1 MSLMKIK
8 RIILLLSIINFNTI
22 NSQGYEPFKSGEW
35 LKYKISY
42 SGWLKAGEA
51 TMSIKSDTMD
61 DKELYHVVAIGKT
74 IGPINWFFK
83 VRDRYESY
91 FDKRNILPLKFIR
104 NINEGGYTK
113 DLSIIFDHNSK
124 KALVNNKKNN
134 QETASIIKSNTH
146 DLISVIY
153 FLRQNFNLN
162 KLDENNELTIN
173 TFFDFQ
179 NNEMKMKYL
188 LTEII
193 NTKFGK
199 IKCLKIKPYVE
210 SGRVFKERESLT
222 VWVTADKNR
231 IPIKIKADL
240 LVGSIRADLNAFK
253 SLNNSFEIQFL

>member
-8 RIILLLSIINFNTI
+8 RVILLLSIINFNII
-22 NSQGYEPFKSGEW
+22 NAQGYEPYKSGEW

-51 TMSIKSDTMD
+51 IMTIKNDTID
-61 DKELYHVVAIGKT
+61 NKGLYHAVTKGKT

-91 FDKRNILPLKFIR
+91 FDKKNLLPKKFIR
-104 NINEGGYTK
+104 DINEGGYKK
-113 DLSIIFDHNSK
+113 DLSIIFDHDSR
-124 KALVNNKKNN
+124 KAIVHDKNN
-134 QETASIIKSNTH
+134 DKLTESNIKADTH
-146 DLISVIY
+146 DLISIIY
-153 FLRQNFNLN
+153 FLRQNFDLN
-162 KLDENNELTIN
+162 NIDDNDELTIN

-199 IKCLKIKPYVE
+199 IKCFKIKPYVK
-210 SGRVFKERESLT
+210 SGRIFKQKESLT
-222 VWVTADKNR
+222 IWVTADNNR

-240 LVGSIRADLNAFK
+240 VVGSIRADLIAFK
-253 SLNNSFEIQFL
+253 GLNNSFEIQFL

>member
-1 MSLMKIK
+1 MKIK

-61 DKELYHVVAIGKT
+61 DKELYHVVALGKT

-113 DLSIIFDHNSK
+113 DLSIIFDRS
-124 KALVNNKKNN
+124 
-134 QETASIIKSNTH
+134 TAMADSDEYIIHPLPSLST
-146 DLISVIY
+146 
-153 FLRQNFNLN
+153 RA
-162 KLDENNELTIN
+162 
-173 TFFDFQ
+173 
-179 NNEMKMKYL
+179 
-188 LTEII
+188 
-193 NTKFGK
+193 
-199 IKCLKIKPYVE
+199 LKIILSKLLGVVRISNVE
-210 SGRVFKERESLT
+210 LFTPL
-222 VWVTADKNR
+222 
-231 IPIKIKADL
+231 
-240 LVGSIRADLNAFK
+240 
-253 SLNNSFEIQFL
+253 

>member
-134 QETASIIKSNTH
+134 QETESIIKSNTH

-153 FLRQNFNLN
+153 FLRQNF
-162 KLDENNELTIN
+162 
-173 TFFDFQ
+173 
-179 NNEMKMKYL
+179 
-188 LTEII
+188 
-193 NTKFGK
+193 
-199 IKCLKIKPYVE
+199 
-210 SGRVFKERESLT
+210 
-222 VWVTADKNR
+222 
-231 IPIKIKADL
+231 
-240 LVGSIRADLNAFK
+240 
-253 SLNNSFEIQFL
+253 